1 MNSKKSEAAY
11 QNKQSGLFR
20 VILSIALILT
30 FTQAKAEEPG
40 VSAKLNFNVNADEKL
55 KALLPAATVDKGYV
69 IAGTNPN
76 TPPTTFFLEDNK
88 TLSGRDVDIMNAIGQ
103 RLGLK
108 VIWRDTGGFDN
119 IIPGLKTGR
128 FDAVLS
134 NIRPSQKRFA
144 QIDFISYFDSSR
156 QAVISRKDRAVAPF
170 TALTALCGQTVGAGV
185 GTAQVEF
192 LNEASKSC
200 VNDKKPAIDVA
211 VFPSRPDG
219 IVAVLSGRIP
229 FYYGPWEGLAWQAAQ
244 VKALAITGEISVQ
257 EPPMSI
263 GMPKGSPLE
272 KAVQAALNSLI
283 QDGTYQKILDHWYI
297 GYGAVKEA
305 KLNEEIFATQS

>member
-1 MNSKKSEAAY
+1 MLNIKSLITGAVLSSALLTASVYAQEEAGVA
-11 QNKQSGLFR
+11 
-20 VILSIALILT
+20 
-30 FTQAKAEEPG
+30 AKFNFQVQPD
-40 VSAKLNFNVNADEKL
+40 AKLQS
-55 KALLPAATVDKGYV
+55 LLPPEIVQKGHV
-69 IAGTNPN
+69 ITGTNPN

-108 VIWRDTGGFDN
+108 VIWKDTGGFDN

-144 QIDFISYFDSSR
+144 QIDFVSYFDSSR
-156 QAVISRKDRAVAPF
+156 QAVISRKDKNVPPF
-170 TALTALCGQTVGAGV
+170 TRLTALCGETVGTGV
-185 GTAQVEF
+185 GTAQIEF
-192 LNEASKSC
+192 LNEASKTCLSE
-200 VNDKKPAIDVA
+200 NKPAIQVA

-219 IVAVLSGRIP
+219 VVAVLSGRTS
-229 FYYGPWEGLAWQAAQ
+229 FYYGPWEGLAYQAAQ
-244 VKALAITGEISVQ
+244 LKNLAITGEISVQ

-263 GMPKGSPLE
+263 GLPKGSPIE

-283 QDGTYQKILDHWYI
+283 QDGTYQKILDHWFI

-305 KLNEEIFATQS
+305 KLNEDVFAKQS

>member
-1 MNSKKSEAAY
+1 MFIIKS
-11 QNKQSGLFR
+11 
-20 VILSIALILT
+20 LILGSLIT
-30 FTQAKAEEPG
+30 SVLLAAPAHAQQEAGVAAK
-40 VSAKLNFNVNADEKL
+40 VNFQVKPDQQL
-55 KALLPAATVDKGYV
+55 QSLLPKEIIQKGYV

-103 RLGLK
+103 RLDLK
-108 VIWRDTGGFDN
+108 VIWKDTGGFDN

-144 QIDFISYFDSSR
+144 QIDFVSYFDSSR
-156 QAVISRKDRAVAPF
+156 QAVISLKDNNVTPF
-170 TALTALCGQTVGAGV
+170 KALTALCGETVGAGV
-185 GTAQVEF
+185 GTAQIEF
-192 LNEASKSC
+192 LNEASKTCISEH
-200 VNDKKPAIDVA
+200 KPAINVA

-219 IVAVLSGRIP
+219 VVAVLSGRIA

-244 VKALAITGEISVQ
+244 LKNLAISGEISVQ

-263 GMPKGSPLE
+263 GLPKGSPIE

-283 QDGTYQKILDHWYI
+283 QDGTYQKILDHWFI

-305 KLNEEIFATQS
+305 QLNEAIFASQS

>member
-1 MNSKKSEAAY
+1 MINIKSLITGA
-11 QNKQSGLFR
+11 
-20 VILSIALILT
+20 VLSSALIT
-30 FTQAKAEEPG
+30 TSVYAQEEAGVAAKFNFQVE
-40 VSAKLNFNVNADEKL
+40 SDAKLQS
-55 KALLPAATVDKGYV
+55 LLPQEIIQKGYV

-108 VIWRDTGGFDN
+108 VIWKDTGGFDN

-144 QIDFISYFDSSR
+144 QIDFVSYFDSSR
-156 QAVISRKDRAVAPF
+156 QAVISRKDKNVPPF
-170 TALTALCGQTVGAGV
+170 TRLTALCGETVGAGV
-185 GTAQVEF
+185 GTAQIEF
-192 LNEASKSC
+192 LNEASKTCISE
-200 VNDKKPAIDVA
+200 NKPAIQVA

-219 IVAVLSGRIP
+219 VVAVLSGRTS
-229 FYYGPWEGLAWQAAQ
+229 FYYGPWEGLAYQAAQ
-244 VKALAITGEISVQ
+244 LKNLAITGEISVQ

-263 GMPKGSPLE
+263 GLPKGSPIE
-272 KAVQAALNSLI
+272 KAVQAAMNSLI
-283 QDGTYQKILDHWYI
+283 QDGTYQKILDHWFI

-305 KLNEEIFATQS
+305 KLNEDVFAKQS

>member
-1 MNSKKSEAAY
+1 MLNIKSLL
-11 QNKQSGLFR
+11 SGA
-20 VILSIALILT
+20 ILSSALLT
-30 FTQAKAEEPG
+30 ASVYAQEEAGVAAKFNFQVKPD
-40 VSAKLNFNVNADEKL
+40 AKLQS
-55 KALLPAATVDKGYV
+55 LLPQEIIQKGYV

-76 TPPTTFFLEDNK
+76 TPPTTFYLEDNK

-108 VIWRDTGGFDN
+108 VIWKDTGGFDN

-144 QIDFISYFDSSR
+144 QIDFVSYFDSSR
-156 QAVISRKDRAVAPF
+156 QAVISRKDKNVPPF
-170 TALTALCGQTVGAGV
+170 TRLTALCGETVGAGV
-185 GTAQVEF
+185 GTAQIEF
-192 LNEASKSC
+192 LNEASKTC
-200 VNDKKPAIDVA
+200 VSENKPAINVA

-219 IVAVLSGRIP
+219 VVAVLSGRTS
-229 FYYGPWEGLAWQAAQ
+229 FYYGPWEGLAYQAAQ
-244 VKALAITGEISVQ
+244 LKNLAITGEISVQ

-263 GMPKGSPLE
+263 GLPKGSPIE
-272 KAVQAALNSLI
+272 KGVQAALNSLI
-283 QDGTYQKILDHWYI
+283 QDGTYQKILDHWFI

-305 KLNEEIFATQS
+305 KLNEDVFAKQS

>member
-1 MNSKKSEAAY
+1 M
-11 QNKQSGLFR
+11 
-20 VILSIALILT
+20 
-30 FTQAKAEEPG
+30 
-40 VSAKLNFNVNADEKL
+40 
-55 KALLPAATVDKGYV
+55 

-108 VIWRDTGGFDN
+108 VIWKDTGGFDN

-144 QIDFISYFDSSR
+144 QIDFVSYFDSSR
-156 QAVISRKDRAVAPF
+156 QAVISRKDKNVPPF
-170 TALTALCGQTVGAGV
+170 TRLTALCGETVGAGV
-185 GTAQVEF
+185 GTAQIEF
-192 LNEASKSC
+192 LNEASKTCISE
-200 VNDKKPAIDVA
+200 NKPAIQVA

-219 IVAVLSGRIP
+219 VVAVLSGRTS
-229 FYYGPWEGLAWQAAQ
+229 FYYGPWEGLAYQAAQ
-244 VKALAITGEISVQ
+244 LKNLAITGEISVQ

-263 GMPKGSPLE
+263 GLPKGSPIE

-283 QDGTYQKILDHWYI
+283 QDGTYQKILDHWFI

-305 KLNEEIFATQS
+305 KLNEDVFAKQS

>member
-1 MNSKKSEAAY
+1 MLNIKSLLMGSLLTSALLASSAHAQEESGVAAKINFQVASDKKL
-11 QNKQSGLFR
+11 Q
-20 VILSIALILT
+20 
-30 FTQAKAEEPG
+30 
-40 VSAKLNFNVNADEKL
+40 
-55 KALLPAATVDKGYV
+55 ALLPEEIIKKGYV

-108 VIWRDTGGFDN
+108 VIWKETGGFDN

-156 QAVISRKDRAVAPF
+156 QAVISRKDRNVAPF
-170 TALTALCGQTVGAGV
+170 KALTALCGETVGAGV
-185 GTAQVEF
+185 GTAQIEF
-192 LNEASKSC
+192 LNEASKTCLSE
-200 VNDKKPAIDVA
+200 NKPAINVA

-219 IVAVLSGRIP
+219 VVAVLSGRIS
-229 FYYGPWEGLAWQAAQ
+229 FYYGPWEGLAYQAAQ
-244 VKALAITGEISVQ
+244 LKNLAITGEISVQ

-263 GMPKGSPLE
+263 GLPKGSPIEL
-272 KAVQAALNSLI
+272 AVQAALNSLI
-283 QDGTYQKILDHWYI
+283 QDGTYQKILDSWFI

-305 KLNEEIFATQS
+305 KLNQDIFASQS